1 VETKLVVAA
10 ATTDS
15 HNHDAHDE
23 LTLRHGDDGGDV
35 RSPTTLG
42 SCSGANWPAAVIGGT

>member
-1 VETKLVVAA
+1 METKLVVAA

-15 HNHDAHDE
+15 HNHDANDE

-42 SCSGANWPAAVIGGT
+42 SCSGAVAAQTGRRP